1 MNMTRKDRN
10 HIMLWAMLL
19 SLLLFTPRVCA
30 QTAQLNAQE
39 AAKTRSAFVEYG
51 KKYIGC
57 PYISGATGPAAFD
70 CSGFVYAVSRESIG
84 YQLPRMVKNMYK
96 FCKII
101 DESEREA
108 GDLVFFRTT
117 GTEEPSHVGIYIGN
131 GQFLNCASDGPNTG
145 VIVSSLRESYW
156 KGKYYKTGRFLPAS
170 KSAELRDESTS
181 PAAASGAGSSYSG
194 NAQPSAAYETTST
207 GSTFLDKLVV
217 DGMFGI
223 DWNFFTPDYFRLTFR
238 GLTATVHATYNGK
251 YFKPGV
257 GTMVRWDN
265 GTGVLQLPLVFS
277 ITMNEYFRLFAG
289 PVFTLGTP
297 YLPGNSDQKIQ
308 ASVFPGI
315 LGVCWNTPGFKAGK
329 SEISFAQDIHYTVFN
344 ATDGSAL
351 SPIKSLATGIVF
363 SSGIRVTFPLKSLLK

>member
-1 MNMTRKDRN
+1 
-10 HIMLWAMLL
+10 MLWAMLL

-145 VIVSSLRESYW
+145 VIVSSLRES
-156 KGKYYKTGRFLPAS
+156 
-170 KSAELRDESTS
+170 
-181 PAAASGAGSSYSG
+181 
-194 NAQPSAAYETTST
+194 TST

-238 GLTATVHATYNGK
+238 GLTATVHAAYNGK

-265 GTGVLQLPLVFS
+265 GTGVVQLPLIFS

-329 SEISFAQDIHYTVFN
+329 SEISFSQDIHYTVFN
-344 ATDGSAL
+344 DTDGSAL
-351 SPIKSLATGIVF
+351 SPLKSLATGIVF